1 MLYKTAQ
8 CVFDDPSETMFG
20 PWNFGRWWLR
30 WIVTES
36 FYFDT
41 KHAMMDRVSVHH
53 FSSFLGV
60 WRVKLMKYSS
70 LQGCLNNV
78 ALAKCVEEV
87 EKTTVFYGIR
97 IGDSGI
103 QGI

>member
-1 MLYKTAQ
+1 
-8 CVFDDPSETMFG
+8 
-20 PWNFGRWWLR
+20 
-30 WIVTES
+30 
-36 FYFDT
+36 
-41 KHAMMDRVSVHH
+41 
-53 FSSFLGV
+53 
-60 WRVKLMKYSS
+60 MKYSS